1 MDLRLNFDEK
11 ALQALID
18 EEAQKIE
25 EKLVRIGEESVEVAK
40 ETGSYHNVT
49 GRLRA
54 SNKYRTKGDGT
65 YLEIFN
71 DAPYADDVEARGAV
85 VLSSAILFAENR
97 LLEELV

>member
-1 MDLRLNFDEK
+1 MDLTFSK
-11 ALQALID
+11 AEID
-18 EEAQKIE
+18 AIEEEIRAKIE

-65 YLEIFN
+65 HLEIFN
-71 DAPYADDVEARGAV
+71 DAPYADDVEARGEI

>member
-1 MDLRLNFDEK
+1 MTFSK
-11 ALQALID
+11 AEID
-18 EEAQKIE
+18 AIEEEIRAKIE

-65 YLEIFN
+65 HLEIFN
-71 DAPYADDVEARGAV
+71 DAPYADDVEARGEI

>member
-1 MDLRLNFDEK
+1 MDLTFSK
-11 ALQALID
+11 AEID
-18 EEAQKIE
+18 AMEEEIRAKIE